1 MERLGLFK
9 FDIPMIYL
17 SIHYLFNTYNNH
29 LFTFIS
35 DVTSTLS
42 DLDLIKQLACLEEEE
57 EEKKLEDSD
66 LEISLGDIYL
76 SKSDFE
82 GSNNT
87 NQKLDESNILESTSL
102 RLKRPVES
110 LIPTRVSEELQALD
124 EFEKELGLIEK
135 SDKRVLSS
143 STPEIMH
150 SNDIPIDTPDVTDSD
165 NRDGLKAAS
174 ELKVITDVELSK
186 NVNSIEV
193 DDDLDEI
200 EKYLQSLSS

>member
-1 MERLGLFK
+1 
-9 FDIPMIYL
+9 MIYL
-17 SIHYLFNTYNNH
+17 LIQYLFNTHNNP
-29 LFTFIS
+29 LFTSIS
-35 DVTSTLS
+35 DVSSSLS

-87 NQKLDESNILESTSL
+87 NQKLDESSFLESTSL
-102 RLKRPVES
+102 RSKIGLKEPVES

-143 STPEIMH
+143 SIPGIMPM
-150 SNDIPIDTPDVTDSD
+150 NDIPFEAPDVTDSD
-165 NRDGLKAAS
+165 NRDGLKSAS
-174 ELKVITDVELSK
+174 ELKVVTDVELSK
-186 NVNSIEV
+186 NVSNIEV